1 MLEESGVP
9 GGEEPLTGV
18 RRRDRRFVL
27 LALVVV
33 IAIVLGLRRVR
44 SKPVVS
50 DVAPPETES

>member
-1 MLEESGVP
+1 MLQESGVP

-18 RRRDRRFVL
+18 PRRDRRFVL

-44 SKPVVS
+44 SQPVVS